1 MKRLKRNYKIFN
13 IDEYNA
19 VMLKHLTINNY
30 VLIESLDID
39 LQVGFSVMT
48 GETGAGKS
56 IILGALGLLMGQR
69 ADTGSIMP
77 DAAKCT
83 VEGIFDIEGYDMQ
96 GIFEENEL
104 DYEPS
109 ECILR
114 REVAANGKSRAFV
127 NDSPVNVSVLRQ
139 IALHLLDIH
148 SQHSNLLLE
157 NPAFQLGIIDTIADH
172 PDLLGQYRNYYAR
185 IVEAKRQLRE
195 MEESLAKRQGDEDYL
210 RFQLDQLEEFKPQAG
225 EDEELRQLQSEL
237 SHAEDIKMALSGID
251 SLLNGNDGEGGA
263 GAIDTLRCACQTMQ
277 QISRVYPAIESY
289 QERLESVVIEVR
301 DIASD
306 ISSRAEDVEY
316 NPVRLQQVTE
326 RLDGLFA
333 LEQKHHVSS
342 SEEMIALMEDIRARL
357 DSLTNSEDDIQALR
371 QQIEADTEQAKKLAE
386 KLSAERSKAA
396 KQVEK
401 LVAETLVAMDMH
413 AAKFSA
419 SLEKQAALLPAGQD
433 IVTFLFSANKSMSP
447 RPLAEVASGGEM
459 SRVMLALKALTSKQ
473 AHLPTI
479 IFDEIDTGVSGKVAS
494 SMAQIMA
501 QMSSGNGQQV
511 LAITHLPQ
519 IAAKGDAHYFV
530 YKEEEDGRTLTH
542 IRQLNQEQRITE
554 LAHMLSGS
562 TVTEAAKE
570 NARQLLQ
577 GK

>member
-1 MKRLKRNYKIFN
+1 
-13 IDEYNA
+13 
-19 VMLKHLTINNY
+19 MLKHLTINNY

-39 LQVGFSVMT
+39 MEAGFSVMT

-77 DAAKCT
+77 GAAKCT

-96 GIFEENEL
+96 AIFEENEL
-104 DYEPS
+104 DYEPA

-127 NDSPVNVSVLRQ
+127 NDSPVSVAILRQ
-139 IALHLLDIH
+139 IALRLLDIH

-157 NPAFQLGIIDTIADH
+157 NPAFQLGIVDTIANH
-172 PDLLGQYRNYYAR
+172 SDLLNQYKECYAR
-185 IVEAKRQLRE
+185 IVETRHKLKD
-195 MEESLAKRQGDEDYL
+195 MEENLAKRQGDEDYL
-210 RFQLDQLEEFKPQAG
+210 RFQLEQLEEFKPQAR
-225 EDEELRQLQSEL
+225 EDEELKQLQSAL
-237 SHAEDIKMALSGID
+237 SHAEDIKIALSGID
-251 SLLNGNDGEGGA
+251 TLLNGGDNEGEV
-263 GAIDTLRCACQTMQ
+263 GAIDALRRSSQTMQ
-277 QISRVYPAIESY
+277 QISRFYPAIENY
-289 QERLESVVIEVR
+289 LERLESVVIEVR

-306 ISSRAEDVEY
+306 ISSLAEDVEY
-316 NPVRLQQVTE
+316 SPTRLQQVTE
-326 RLDGLFA
+326 RLDNLFA

-342 SEEMIALMEDIRARL
+342 SEELIALADNIRSQL
-357 DSLTNSEDDIQALR
+357 DSLADYEDNISEL
-371 QQIEADTEQAKKLAE
+371 QQKIAADTEQAKKLAE
-386 KLSAERSKAA
+386 KLSAGRAKAA

-401 LVAETLVAMDMH
+401 LVAEALVAMDMP

-419 SLEKQAALLPAGQD
+419 NMEKHAELLPTGQD
-433 IVTFLFSANKSMSP
+433 IVTFLFSANKSMMP
-447 RPLAEVASGGEM
+447 RPLADVASGGEM

-473 AHLPTI
+473 THLPTI

-501 QMSSGNGQQV
+501 QMSSEASQQV

-519 IAAKGDAHYFV
+519 IAAKGNVHYFV
-530 YKEEEDGRTLTH
+530 YKEDQGERTLTH
-542 IRQLNQEQRITE
+542 IRQLDQEGRITE

-570 NARQLLQ
+570 NARQLL
-577 GK
+577 KDK

>member
-1 MKRLKRNYKIFN
+1 
-13 IDEYNA
+13 
-19 VMLKHLTINNY
+19 MLTHLSINNY

-39 LQVGFSVMT
+39 LAAGFSVMT

-77 DAAKCT
+77 GASKCT
-83 VEGIFDIEGYDMQ
+83 VEGVFDIEGYGMQ
-96 GIFEENEL
+96 ALFEENEL

-114 REVAANGKSRAFV
+114 REVASNGKSRAFV
-127 NDSPVNVSVLRQ
+127 NDSPVSVVILRQ
-139 IALHLLDIH
+139 IALRLLDIH

-157 NPAFQLGIIDTIADH
+157 NPAFQLGIVDTIAGH
-172 PDLLGQYRNYYAR
+172 RDLLGQYKECYAR
-185 IVEAKRQLRE
+185 IVEAKRQLKE
-195 MEESLAKRQGDEDYL
+195 LEENLAKRQSDEDYL
-210 RFQLDQLEEFKPQAG
+210 RFQLEQLDEFKPQAG
-225 EDEELRQLQSEL
+225 EDEELKELQSAL
-237 SHAEDIKMALSGID
+237 SHAEDIKIVLSSID
-251 SLLNGNDGEGGA
+251 TLLNGNDNDESA
-263 GAIDTLRCACQTMQ
+263 IGAIDALRRTSQAMQ
-277 QISRVYPAIESY
+277 QIARVYPAIESY
-289 QERLESVVIEVR
+289 QERVESALIELR
-301 DIASD
+301 DIADD
-306 ISSRAEDVEY
+306 INGLAEEVEY
-316 NPVRLQQVTE
+316 NPARLQEVTE
-326 RLDGLFA
+326 RLDNLFA

-342 SEEMIALMEDIRARL
+342 SEELIALAEDIRSQL
-357 DSLTNSEDDIQALR
+357 SLLTDSEENIKALK
-371 QQIEADTEQAKKLAE
+371 QQIAGETELATKLAE
-386 KLSAERSKAA
+386 KLSAGRTKAA

-401 LVAETLVAMDMH
+401 LVSESLTAMDMP
-413 AAKFSA
+413 AVIFKADM
-419 SLEKQAALLPAGQD
+419 EKVSELQPSGMD
-433 IVTFLFSANKSMSP
+433 NVTFLFSANKSMTA

-459 SRVMLALKALTSKQ
+459 SRVMLALKALTSRQ
-473 AHLPTI
+473 MHLPTI

-501 QMSSGNGQQV
+501 QMSSGASQQV

-530 YKEEEDGRTLTH
+530 YKEDQGNRTLTH
-542 IRQLNQEQRITE
+542 IKQLDNEGRITE
-554 LAHMLSGS
+554 LAHMLSGN